1 MCQGLTTLPYLHI
14 IYMCILRPRDE
25 KYKNSNMQTVQFK
38 CVNINKPAYPEAEF
52 SNEIKTKVLR
62 VFLLAIHSHLYTF

>member
-1 MCQGLTTLPYLHI
+1 
-14 IYMCILRPRDE
+14 
-25 KYKNSNMQTVQFK
+25 MQTVQFK

-62 VFLLAIHSHLYTF
+62 VFLLAIHSHLYIQLGLKILQTHATSYSFNSSVTVHCKGERRKS